1 MIEVSA
7 ETGFVIYLAAA
18 MVAIIGIWL
27 YQHKKGKAKE
37 IICLPTKTYI
47 CEFCSTQYLAEVVKP
62 FTRCPECHSLNKN
75 IYVKN
80 NQKKPL

>member
-18 MVAIIGIWL
+18 MIAIIGIWL
-27 YQHKKGKAKE
+27 YQHKKNKTKE
-37 IICLPTKTYI
+37 IICLPTKTCV
-47 CEFCSTQYLAEVVKP
+47 CEFCAAHYLAEAVKP

-75 IYVKN
+75 IKI
-80 NQKKPL
+80 K